1 MYCIF
6 KPHDD
11 LPNSDYVQQ
20 KLIGL
25 KPLFAAHMSG
35 LMLA

>member
-1 MYCIF
+1 MMF
-6 KPHDD
+6 

-25 KPLFAAHMSG
+25 KPLFAAHMLG